1 MLHGTLT
8 RPPSVGPEPEA
19 ADLLPTERTARLTW
33 LFAHGARLTV
43 AEVVGLTGLSL
54 SGAYAL
60 LATMSRVV
68 PIFAADDGRWQTTDG
83 ANWGA
88 EP

>member
-8 RPPSVGPEPEA
+8 RPASVGPEPEA
-19 ADLLPTERTARLTW
+19 AELVPTERTARLAW
-33 LFAHGARLTV
+33 RFAHGARLTV
-43 AEVVGLTGLSL
+43 AEVANLTGLTL
-54 SGAYAL
+54 RGAYAL

-68 PIFAADDGRWQTTDG
+68 PIFAAADGRWQTTDG
-83 ANWGA
+83 PNWGA